1 MKSSGIRN
9 IRIAVGVALFFLFIF
24 ANLFTVRQI
33 ARYGIEL
40 YFYDKINVA
49 YQTGGMPGLRNELD
63 RVLLEDNMPREAK
76 VAIEFKRGLDK
87 INDPGVYL
95 SRLTE
100 DLKQKV
106 NRFRNLRNLA
116 FILIAIILVLR
127 LVLEV
132 VLRRI
137 KSAGCIDK

>member
-9 IRIAVGVALFFLFIF
+9 IRIAVGVILFFIFMF
-24 ANLFTVRQI
+24 ANLFTVRQM
-33 ARYGIEL
+33 ARYGMEL

-63 RVLLEDNMPREAK
+63 RVLFEDNMPREAK
-76 VAIEFKRGLDK
+76 LAIEFKRDLDE
-87 INDPGVYL
+87 IDDLGIYL
-95 SRLTE
+95 NRLTE
-100 DLKQKV
+100 DLKHKV

-116 FILIAIILVLR
+116 FVLIAIVLVLR
-127 LVLEV
+127 LIPEV

-137 KSAGCIDK
+137 KISRMH